1 MPGFDAIREEET
13 ITRVHR
19 GGVEGITTIGSAACC
34 ARSRFAV
41 VDAEVIVQPTFHRYR
56 AASATLE
63 EAMLTSREAEKSL
76 LVNMLDVE

>member
-1 MPGFDAIREEET
+1 MQRLSYSQPF
-13 ITRVHR
+13 
-19 GGVEGITTIGSAACC
+19 
-34 ARSRFAV
+34 
-41 VDAEVIVQPTFHRYR
+41 IVTG